1 MSSSEEVEVPED
13 CAIGLT
19 LRDITDQYIP
29 IAVQCSTYNR
39 NYMIYIYYIYNTIY
53 IYIFIV
59 YDIYIY
65 AYHIYLE
72 NL

>member
-39 NYMIYIYYIYNTIY
+39 NYMIYIYIMY
-53 IYIFIV
+53 IYIIL
-59 YDIYIY
+59 YIYIH
-65 AYHIYLE
+65 HI
-72 NL
+72 